1 MKKKE
6 EVIIL
11 EGLVEKALPNA
22 MFQVKLNDGNHTVLA
37 HVSGKMRMHY
47 IKLLP
52 GDRVV
57 VELTPYDLTKGR
69 IVSRCK

>member
-1 MKKKE
+1 MAKKE
-6 EVIIL
+6 DVIVM

-22 MFQVKLNDGNHTVLA
+22 MFQVKLNGGDHVVLA

-57 VELTPYDLTKGR
+57 VELSPYDLAKGR

>member
-1 MKKKE
+1 MAKKE
-6 EVIIL
+6 DVIVM
-11 EGLVEKALPNA
+11 EGIVEKALPNA
-22 MFQVKLNDGNHTVLA
+22 MFQVKLSGSDHLILA

-57 VELTPYDLTKGR
+57 VELSPYDLTKGR

>member
-6 EVIIL
+6 DVIVM
-11 EGLVEKALPNA
+11 EGVVEKSLPNA
-22 MFQVKLNDGNHTVLA
+22 MFQVKLNEGDHVILA

-57 VELTPYDLTKGR
+57 VELSPYDLTKGR

>member
-1 MKKKE
+1 MKNKE
-6 EVIIL
+6 EVIVV
-11 EGLVEKALPNA
+11 EGVVEKSLPNA
-22 MFQVKLNDGNHTVLA
+22 VFQVKLNEGDHLILA

>member
-1 MKKKE
+1 MKNKE
-6 EVIIL
+6 EVIVV
-11 EGLVEKALPNA
+11 EGVVEKSLPNA
-22 MFQVKLNDGNHTVLA
+22 VFQVKLNDGDLLILA